1 MMPIRE
7 ILWSL
12 LCFLRALCVFAVKVL
27 LGWRKR
33 MNRKGAFERE
43 EQRFLTEDGGAPC
56 FGQIMRAT
64 RRHIDE

>member
-12 LCFLRALCVFAVKVL
+12 PFFLRALCVFAVKTL

-33 MNRKGAFERE
+33 MNRNGAFERE
-43 EQRFLTEDGGAPC
+43 EQRFLTEDGGA
-56 FGQIMRAT
+56 A
-64 RRHIDE
+64 